1 MSFPPGITF
10 FPVIQNRLGFKVIS
24 EKHGGFIVNVI
35 DTTVEGKDSAMKRG
49 VGVGGGP
56 THERHVHAS
65 ENLSKHFGIHE
76 CFLRKTHA

>member
-1 MSFPPGITF
+1 MSFSPGITF

-35 DTTVEGKDSAMKRG
+35 DTTGEGKRSAVKRG
-49 VGVGGGP
+49 VP

>member
-1 MSFPPGITF
+1 MSFSPGITF

-35 DTTVEGKDSAMKRG
+35 DTTGKGKGSAVKRG
-49 VGVGGGP
+49 RGA